1 MDITWLAILASLAM
15 GIGTAMIFVFAVKR
29 NHFQNLEDAKYQVF
43 WADVEEMVDDSA
55 EEEKDGERA
64 KDATPGTKR

>member
-29 NHFQNLEDAKYQVF
+29 NHFQNLEDTKYQVF
-43 WADVEEMVDDSA
+43 WTDVEDMVDAS
-55 EEEKDGERA
+55 EKEGGDGEAADNAR
-64 KDATPGTKR
+64 R